1 MILMKHLQV
10 NAIVEGFWV
19 YFLVTSTTM
28 VTVRL
33 VLCVLTFVKFECLL
47 MYLETC
53 LHQEYLSHQGF
64 IMPDSARES

>member
-1 MILMKHLQV
+1 MKHLQV

-33 VLCVLTFVKFECLL
+33 VLCVLTFVKFEC
-47 MYLETC
+47 
-53 LHQEYLSHQGF
+53 
-64 IMPDSARES
+64 